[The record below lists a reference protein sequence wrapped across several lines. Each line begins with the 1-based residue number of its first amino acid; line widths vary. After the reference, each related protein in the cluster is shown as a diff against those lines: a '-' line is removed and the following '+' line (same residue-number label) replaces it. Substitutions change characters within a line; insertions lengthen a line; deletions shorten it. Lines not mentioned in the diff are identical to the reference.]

1 MGLDPRHLLA
11 FRAVARRGGFGRA
24 AREIGRSQPTVTL
37 AIQTLE
43 RELGVRLLDRMA
55 RGARLTAAGQA
66 LLDRA
71 GPLLEE
77 LERLPALLRE
87 ASGGRLE
94 GPVRVG
100 AGEGPVLY
108 LLPRPLQAFRRRH
121 PGIRVVVRNQ
131 PVEDTLAMLQSGEL
145 DFGLRTLERVPAG
158 LEYRPALTFDRL
170 LIGRRGHPALRAR
183 RPAMQDLARHAFV
196 MPWPRSTTR
205 RLVERTLRARG
216 LEPEVAVEAGGWAII
231 KRYVAAGL
239 GVAVVPSFCL
249 EAGDARAL
257 AARSVTHL
265 FGPDAYGIV
274 TRRDRPLSRA
284 AGTLVRLIAPG
295 LPVKDG

>member
-24 AREIGRSQPTVTL
+24 AREIGRSQPTVSL
-37 AIQTLE
+37 AIKALE
-43 RELGVRLLDRMA
+43 RELGLRLLDRSA

-87 ASGGRLE
+87 GSAGRAE

-108 LLPRPLQAFRRRH
+108 LLPRWLQAFRRRH
-121 PGIRVVVRNQ
+121 PEIRVVVRNQ
-131 PVEDTLAMLQSGEL
+131 PVEDTLAMLRSGEL
-145 DFGLRTLERVPAG
+145 DFGLRSLERAPAG
-158 LEYRPALTFDRL
+158 LEHRPALTFDRL
-170 LIGRRGHPALRAR
+170 LIGTRHHPALRPR
-183 RPAMQDLARHAFV
+183 RPMVEDLAPHPFV

-205 RLVERTLRARG
+205 RLLERALRARG
-216 LEPEVAVEAGGWAII
+216 REPEVAVEAGGWAII

-239 GVAVVPSFCL
+239 GIAVVPSFCL
-249 EAGDARAL
+249 ERADARTL

-265 FGPDAYGIV
+265 LGPDAYGIV
-274 TRRDRPLSRA
+274 MRRDRPLSRA
-284 AGTLVRLIAPG
+284 ARALVRLIDPEF
-295 LPVKDG
+295 PDDGG

>member
-1 MGLDPRHLLA
+1 VALDPRHLLA
-11 FRAVARRGGFGRA
+11 FRAVARRGGFGRG

-37 AIQTLE
+37 AVQALE
-43 RELGVRLLDRMA
+43 RELGVRLLDRSA

-71 GPLLEE
+71 GPILEE
-77 LERLPALLRE
+77 LERLPAVLRE
-87 ASGGRLE
+87 LREGRPA

-100 AGEGPVLY
+100 AGEGPILY
-108 LLPRPLQAFRRRH
+108 VLPRLLRAFRRRH
-121 PGIRVVVRNQ
+121 PDVRVVVRNQ
-131 PVEDTLAMLQSGEL
+131 PVEDTLAMLAGGEL
-145 DFGLRTLERVPAG
+145 DFGLRSLDRVPAG

-170 LIGRRGHPALRAR
+170 LIGRRDHPALRGR
-183 RPAMQDLARHAFV
+183 RPDVEDLARHAFV

-205 RLVERTLRARG
+205 RLVERAFRARG
-216 LEPEVAVEAGGWAII
+216 REPDVVVEAGGWATI

-249 EAGDARAL
+249 EPGDARAL

-265 FGPDAYGIV
+265 FGPDTYGIV

-284 AGTLVRLIAPG
+284 AITLVRLVDRAFLVEG
-295 LPVKDG
+295 G